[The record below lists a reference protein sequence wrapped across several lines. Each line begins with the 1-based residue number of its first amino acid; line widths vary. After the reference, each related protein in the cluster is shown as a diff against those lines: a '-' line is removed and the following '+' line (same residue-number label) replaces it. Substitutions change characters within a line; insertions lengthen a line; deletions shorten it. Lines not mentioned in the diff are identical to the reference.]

1 MKTTNNINRG
11 MSRSFFKIG
20 IVLLLTAAG
29 IFTFKYF
36 NGYTK
41 VTKVTTY
48 ENCKVST
55 WAGYN
60 NINGGNEYHVKAVKI
75 ERTKANVNIDRL
87 YNDEEYDVYNDSAS
101 VEKATKV
108 LYDGTVSW
116 SHTKHFLNYDQNR
129 LTVYKTDKGR
139 EFPVYVVNCDEKEA
153 EREFRRID
161 PPTGW
166 YIFYGILT
174 VLGALC
180 FINAFKQAKVAG
192 NFENENYQFV
202 PQKGYDSLETG
213 MASLYMEKE
222 KMYEKNQDA
231 YEAGQILNG
240 YRVGSAQMNLRLD
253 STRYSNNDEYR
264 WKQREWREKDERSGK
279 H

>member
-1 MKTTNNINRG
+1 MKGTNNINRG
-11 MSRSFFKIG
+11 MSRSFFKFG
-20 IVLLLTAAG
+20 IVILLIAAG
-29 IFTFKYF
+29 LFTYKNFS
-36 NGYTK
+36 GYTK

-60 NINGGNEYHVKAVKI
+60 TISGGNEYHIKAVKV
-75 ERTKANVNIDRL
+75 ERTKASVDIDRL

-161 PPTGW
+161 PPTRW
-166 YIFYGILT
+166 YILYGILT
-174 VLGALC
+174 VIGVLC
-180 FINAFKQAKVAG
+180 FINAFRQAKVAK

-202 PQKGYDSLETG
+202 PQKGFESFERSVASLEVKR
-213 MASLYMEKE
+213 MDSYDR
-222 KMYEKNQDA
+222 NQEFLDA
-231 YEAGQILNG
+231 NLMLKGGAGTSHNSPK
-240 YRVGSAQMNLRLD
+240 YDTS
-253 STRYSNNDEYR
+253 RYNVNNEYR
-264 WKQREWREKDERSGK
+264 WKQREWREKDERSGRR
-279 H
+279 